1 MVVFTDLPKAKAGV
15 TNHTVSVVNGTEL
28 TFTVNGLTTNMT
40 VALPTA
46 TRGREIGL
54 MGYNEDGTIKS
65 KCYAKLFEAR
75 IYTNLT
81 VLARRYL
88 PVYQVS
94 SSTYGLYDTVSKSF
108 KKSSGSAFL
117 GELPPTVDPTIDG
130 EPVEPGKVFE
140 KATSTRPI
148 VYPDDVTL
156 TGEPGA
162 QTVVFGDTETAVP
175 AHYTATLGADSRTV
189 TLALNANAV
198 PRIEGDGETEPF
210 VVGESKVRIHIANAI
225 PTLWY
230 ALGWGENL
238 GGAWN
243 TNDYVKGAADFED
256 EPPDGTLQR
265 FYNVLTTDVHA
276 E

>member
-1 MVVFTDLPKAKAGV
+1 MSAILLMVICCRPFVWGP
-15 TNHTVSVVNGTEL
+15 
-28 TFTVNGLTTNMT
+28 
-40 VALPTA
+40 
-46 TRGREIGL
+46 IGDC
-54 MGYNEDGTIKS
+54 N
-65 KCYAKLFEAR
+65 A
-75 IYTNLT
+75 YTNLHPRLGRAFEFLRRPD
-81 VLARRYL
+81 LAKL
-88 PVYQVS
+88 PVGRYEIETNNVWAMVQELELTPFGEVQHPEIHGTFIDIQVPLDGPE
-94 SSTYGLYDTVSKSF
+94 TYGLYDTVGKSF

-140 KATSTRPI
+140 KATSAKPI

-162 QTVVFGDTETAVP
+162 QTVVFGDTETSVP
-175 AHYTATLGADSRTV
+175 AHYTATLGSDGRTV
-189 TLALNANAV
+189 TLALNANAM
-198 PRIEGDGETEPF
+198 PRIEDDGESEPL
-210 VVGESKVRIHIANAI
+210 VVGEGKVRIHITNAI

-256 EPPDGTLQR
+256 EPPDGTPQR
-265 FYNVLTTDVHA
+265 FYNVLTTDA
-276 E
+276 PTD